1 MEFIFIMTIVETG
14 ITLIVIVVILI
25 LAQFFGK
32 QNKINLAKDNFRNVM
47 PVKAKAIILNIEKT
61 ALSTSQQQQVK
72 MQVQVMPEK
81 GRNFVTEIK
90 ELLTWSDFDALKSGT
105 IVSVFYNPVTMKD
118 VTLIKAAILT
128 S

>member
-14 ITLIVIVVILI
+14 IALIVIVVILI

-32 QNKINLAKDNFRNVM
+32 KNKINLAKDNLRNVM

-61 ALSTSQQQQVK
+61 ALSTSQRQQVK
-72 MQVQVMPEK
+72 MQVQVMPER

-90 ELLTWSDFDALKSGT
+90 ELLTWADFDALKSGT
-105 IVSVFYNPVTMKD
+105 IVSVFYNPVTMKE
-118 VTLIKAAILT
+118 VTLIKAAALN
-128 S
+128 

>member
-14 ITLIVIVVILI
+14 IALIVIVFILI

-32 QNKINLAKDNFRNVM
+32 KNKSNLAKDNLRNVM

-61 ALSTSQQQQVK
+61 ALTTSQRQQVK
-72 MQVQVMPEK
+72 MQVQVMPER

-90 ELLTWSDFDALKSGT
+90 ELLTWADFDALKSGT
-105 IVSVFYNPVTMKD
+105 IVSVFYNPVTMKE
-118 VTLIKAAILT
+118 VTLIKAAALN
-128 S
+128 

>member
-14 ITLIVIVVILI
+14 IALIVIVAILI

-32 QNKINLAKDNFRNVM
+32 KNKVNLAKDNLRNVM

-61 ALSTSQQQQVK
+61 ALTTSQRQQVK
-72 MQVQVMPEK
+72 MQVQVMPER

-90 ELLTWSDFDALKSGT
+90 ELLTWADFDALKSGT
-105 IVSVFYNPVTMKD
+105 IVSVFYNPVTMKE
-118 VTLIKAAILT
+118 VTLIKAAALN
-128 S
+128 

>member
-14 ITLIVIVVILI
+14 IALIVIVFILI

-32 QNKINLAKDNFRNVM
+32 KNKSNLAKDNLRNVM

-61 ALSTSQQQQVK
+61 ALTTSQRQQVK
-72 MQVQVMPEK
+72 MQVQVMPER

-90 ELLTWSDFDALKSGT
+90 ELLTWADFDALKSGT
-105 IVSVFYNPVTMKD
+105 IVSVFYNPVTMKE
-118 VTLIKAAILT
+118 VTLIKTATLN
-128 S
+128 